1 MQLWFQ
7 YVKTFNIF
15 QLHKIN
21 FSLYAF
27 IFSAWP
33 LISFILKSIF
43 GISIFEKNFIGWLTY
58 LLNNGFEMLVI
69 NSRKAQGNSSEL
81 KDVVPVINEEP
92 KVFIFKVKY
101 QSI

>member
-1 MQLWFQ
+1 MVPIC
-7 YVKTFNIF
+7 VKTFNVF

-33 LISFILKSIF
+33 LVSFILKSIF
-43 GISIFEKNFIGWLTY
+43 GISVFEKNFTGWKTY
-58 LLNNGFEMLVI
+58 LLNNGFEMFV

-81 KDVVPVINEEP
+81 NDVVPVINEEP
-92 KVFIFKVKY
+92 KVFILKVKY